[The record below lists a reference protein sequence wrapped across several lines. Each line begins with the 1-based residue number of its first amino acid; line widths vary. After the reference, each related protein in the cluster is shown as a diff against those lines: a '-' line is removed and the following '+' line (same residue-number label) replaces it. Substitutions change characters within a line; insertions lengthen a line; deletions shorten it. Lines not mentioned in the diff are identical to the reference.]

1 MNSNY
6 CLIGNSNRCY
16 KDCDKKCTKNN
27 KYYLKDRMGFNF
39 RVIPDNMQTVTTIY
53 NSKILSIL
61 PSDFNSENLRIDILD
76 EDIKQINNIIE
87 TVKSGNRLEGNIYTN
102 GNLYRNI

>member
-1 MNSNY
+1 M
-6 CLIGNSNRCY
+6 L
-16 KDCDKKCTKNN
+16 
-27 KYYLKDRMGFNF
+27 F
-39 RVIPDNMQTVTTIY
+39 RSDNMQTVTSIY